1 MKAVTGLFTPSDT
14 QRAVDRLHEMGFAYE
29 DLSII
34 SSVPHMPEYLEGEP
48 EESAVSGAAVGAL
61 TGGTLAALGTWAVA
75 AVPGFETM
83 VAAGFLNTAAGSVIG
98 GFLGSLFAV
107 RAESQAKL
115 DVHEELSLGKILLV
129 VRAGDRRAETA
140 ASLMEKSSGEHVV
153 VHEIVDQ

>member
-1 MKAVTGLFTPSDT
+1 
-14 QRAVDRLHEMGFAYE
+14 
-29 DLSII
+29 
-34 SSVPHMPEYLEGEP
+34 
-48 EESAVSGAAVGAL
+48 
-61 TGGTLAALGTWAVA
+61 
-75 AVPGFETM
+75 M